1 MRKLN
6 DTSSQRN
13 SLEYQAMASV
23 SYLHP
28 HLDAIYAKAV
38 SLDVPTPIVDALRE
52 TLTCAF
58 VLLPHATAEP
68 IQTCVTALNTPKR
81 SRYALRPV
89 PMITALSQP
98 SVGNRTKLF
107 SSREH
112 QDAHELFQ
120 LLSESV
126 KSEAVAVDKEGQRDR
141 GLGGL
146 TSEDRESA
154 EVGTSVF
161 DGLTANRRSCV
172 ECGYTE
178 AVMHFPFD
186 NWMLSLPRM
195 TATCTLEDCLAD
207 YIRLEL
213 LTDCICRKCSMLATH
228 RRLQLEAEKV
238 TEAVGADP
246 DASQSKKKRARE
258 ARRLEAKVK
267 AAIEEGRIEE
277 DIKGVKMEKVF
288 SKASTKQAM
297 IARVS

>member
-1 MRKLN
+1 
-6 DTSSQRN
+6 
-13 SLEYQAMASV
+13 
-23 SYLHP
+23 
-28 HLDAIYAKAV
+28 
-38 SLDVPTPIVDALRE
+38 
-52 TLTCAF
+52 
-58 VLLPHATAEP
+58 
-68 IQTCVTALNTPKR
+68 
-81 SRYALRPV
+81 
-89 PMITALSQP
+89 MITALSQP
-98 SVGNRTKLF
+98 SVGKRTKLF

-120 LLSESV
+120 LVSECI
-126 KSEAVAVDKEGQRDR
+126 KSEALAVDQEGQRDR

-146 TSEDRESA
+146 TSDEKESSDVA
-154 EVGTSVF
+154 TSVF

-178 AVMHFPFD
+178 AVMHFSFD

-213 LTDCICRKCSMLATH
+213 LDDCICRKCSMLATH

-267 AAIEEGRIEE
+267 AALEEGRIEE

-297 IARVS
+297 IARVSLKIFLTMKSN